1 MYEKLA
7 NPKENYN
14 KLIIIRHSGK
24 KNAQKFCQFR
34 KKIYLCTRKNSHSS
48 PQKEF

>member
-1 MYEKLA
+1 MGNLLTREK
-7 NPKENYN
+7 NYN

-48 PQKEF
+48 VQKEF

>member
-1 MYEKLA
+1 MRNLRTQK
-7 NPKENYN
+7 KNYN

>member
-1 MYEKLA
+1 MRNLRTK
-7 NPKENYN
+7 KKNYN

-34 KKIYLCTRKNSHSS
+34 KKIYLCAHKNSHSS